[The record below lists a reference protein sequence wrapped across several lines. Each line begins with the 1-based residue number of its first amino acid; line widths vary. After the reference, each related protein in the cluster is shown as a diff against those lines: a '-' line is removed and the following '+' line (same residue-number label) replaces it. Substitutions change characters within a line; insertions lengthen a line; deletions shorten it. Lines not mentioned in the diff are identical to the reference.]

1 MTSPSIVRTA
11 FPDDEAEIWRLF
23 RMLHAENAMLP
34 ISERKV
40 QHHIDRMIHPETV
53 MIDDTGPR
61 GIIGV
66 IGKIGSLEGAIMLA
80 FGSPWYSEKITMDE
94 YLNFVDPVHRS
105 SDHAKA
111 LIGYAI
117 HIVDQVRKVHHDLKL
132 VIGVLST
139 KRTAAKVRLY
149 ERQLTP
155 SGAFFV
161 HPPPDNLDSP
171 QRLYRTK

>member
-11 FPDDEAEIWRLF
+11 TPDDESEIWRLF

-40 QHHIDRMIHPETV
+40 QNYIDRMLHPES
-53 MIDDTGPR
+53 ISLEDLGPR

-66 IGKIGSLEGAIMLA
+66 IGEVGSLEGAIMLA
-80 FGSPWYSEKITMDE
+80 FGSAWYSEVITLDE
-94 YLNFVDPVHRS
+94 FLNFIDPAHRNS
-105 SDHAKA
+105 NHAKA
-111 LIGYAI
+111 LIGYAK
-117 HIVDQVRKVHHDLKL
+117 HIVDQVRLTHAEVKL

-139 KRTAAKVRLY
+139 KRTAAKVRFY

-155 SGAFFV
+155 AGSFFIY
-161 HPPPDNLDSP
+161 PTPDNIDASDK
-171 QRLYRTK
+171 RYRTQ